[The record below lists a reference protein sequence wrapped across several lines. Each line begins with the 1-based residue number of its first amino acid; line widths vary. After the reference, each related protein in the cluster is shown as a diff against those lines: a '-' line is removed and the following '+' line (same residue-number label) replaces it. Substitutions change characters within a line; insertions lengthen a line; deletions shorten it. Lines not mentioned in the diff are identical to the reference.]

1 MVDGKHW
8 KITSHA
14 VISCRSVEKSWFLCS
29 CPRRFALRNHLHCSD
44 SFTFQNILSGLKR
57 VTKDRTSIFI
67 AHRLST
73 VVDADEIL
81 VLEEGR
87 VRERGSH
94 LSLITDSNS
103 LYAHLWHKQ
112 HEAHKVE
119 LHRTDISGGTTVS
132 GM

>member
-1 MVDGKHW
+1 MYDEATSSLDS
-8 KITSHA
+8 IT
-14 VISCRSVEKSWFLCS
+14 EM
-29 CPRRFALRNHLHCSD
+29 
-44 SFTFQNILSGLKR
+44 NILNSLR
-57 VTKDRTSIFI
+57 QVTKDRTSIFI

-94 LSLITDSNS
+94 YSLITDSNS

-112 HEAHKVE
+112 HEAHKAE
-119 LHRTDISGGTTVS
+119 IDRTHVNDGTS
-132 GM
+132 AAGM

>member
-1 MVDGKHW
+1 MYVA
-8 KITSHA
+8 KI
-14 VISCRSVEKSWFLCS
+14 ILMLCLTI
-29 CPRRFALRNHLHCSD
+29 LRIYLTA
-44 SFTFQNILSGLKR
+44 FTLQNILNSLR
-57 VTKDRTSIFI
+57 QVTKDRTSIFI

-94 LSLITDSNS
+94 YSLITDSNS

-112 HEAHKVE
+112 HEAHKAE
-119 LHRTDISGGTTVS
+119 IDRTHVNDGTS
-132 GM
+132 AAGM